1 MGWIVE
7 TIVLR
12 VGYASWAG
20 PLTGA
25 FLPSTGPS
33 GFGRNEHYA
42 SQADYLEAVSEAFRE
57 EYTAIL
63 DAGFVLQV
71 DDPWLIEILTDENV
85 ADTAERQRRGQEHVD
100 ALEHPELIADTLETY
115 ARLVG
120 RERVIA
126 GADCDCSSRATFHP
140 EVHPTIVLDCQRVR
154 ARCPSMRG
162 VAAGRRQT
170 ATVASRMTGIRWW
183 RTRSASTTYVTRSSA
198 A

>member
-7 TIVLR
+7 TIMLR

-20 PLTGA
+20 PLTEA

-42 SQADYLEAVSEAFRE
+42 SQADSLEAMSEALRE

-100 ALEHPELIADTLETY
+100 AGAPRAHRGTLETY

-126 GADCDCSSRATFHP
+126 GADFDGSSRATFHP
-140 EVHPTIVLDCQRVR
+140 EVHPTCRR
-154 ARCPSMRG
+154 ASD
-162 VAAGRRQT
+162 
-170 ATVASRMTGIRWW
+170 
-183 RTRSASTTYVTRSSA
+183 RSWIAR
-198 A
+198 